1 MADQD
6 ISPAE
11 DIDALIDRRF
21 AKLSPRLQQ
30 AARFIVD
37 NPTIIALRSMRAA
50 AASAQVDPSTMVR
63 LAQELGFPGYGPLRD
78 GYRQKLFLDEAARTR
93 RAKQLRSQKGTFH
106 AEAIVNE
113 FLEQNHRNLK
123 NSFSP
128 ESTAAM
134 DEIGGMLRSSRAIFV
149 LGLRSL
155 YPVSFFFHYVLRL
168 FSDSS
173 VLLTGTGGTF
183 ADDLRLAREDDVLL
197 VFGYRPYSRDAMT
210 AVRFARSQKLRI
222 VAVTDSRVSPVA
234 RLADHV
240 IVVANEATSMLPT
253 VIPFLAV
260 AETLATLMLGG
271 AGNEAIRRL
280 EKSERQLRGLR
291 VYDEEEP
298 RRRPSSR

>member
-1 MADQD
+1 MSDENAAP
-6 ISPAE
+6 SE
-11 DIDALIDRRF
+11 DIDALIDRQF

-30 AARFIVD
+30 AARFIID
-37 NPTIIALRSMRAA
+37 NPTLVALRSMRAVA
-50 AASAQVDPSTMVR
+50 SSAQVDPSTMVR

-93 RAKQLRSQKGTFH
+93 RAKQIHSQKGAVH

-113 FLEQNHRNLK
+113 FLEQNRRNLK
-123 NSFSP
+123 NTFSP

-134 DEIGGMLRSSRAIFV
+134 DEIGAMLRSARAIFV

-168 FSDSS
+168 FSDNS

-222 VAVTDSRVSPVA
+222 VAVTDSRVSPAA
-234 RLADHV
+234 READHV
-240 IVVANEATSMLPT
+240 LVVANEAASMLPT

-260 AETLATLMLGG
+260 AESLATLMLGG

-291 VYDEEEP
+291 VYDDDDP
-298 RRRPSSR
+298 RRRSQSR

>member
-1 MADQD
+1 MSDENTGLPD
-6 ISPAE
+6 
-11 DIDALIDRRF
+11 DIDALIDRQF
-21 AKLSPRLQQ
+21 ATLSPRLRQ

-37 NPTIIALRSMRAA
+37 NPALVALRSMREV

-63 LAQELGFPGYGPLRD
+63 LAQELGLPGYGPLRD
-78 GYRQKLFLDEAARTR
+78 SYRQKLFLDEAARTR
-93 RAKQLRSQKGTFH
+93 RAKQIRSQKGTLH
-106 AEAIVNE
+106 AETVVSE
-113 FLEQNHRNLK
+113 FLEQNRRNLA
-123 NSFSP
+123 STFPP
-128 ESTAAM
+128 ESAAALG
-134 DEIGGMLRSSRAIFV
+134 EIAAMLRSARAIFV

-168 FSDSS
+168 FSDNS

-183 ADDLRLAREDDVLL
+183 ADDLRLAREGDVLL

-222 VAVTDSRVSPVA
+222 VAVTDSRVSPAA
-234 RLADHV
+234 READHV
-240 IVVANEATSMLPT
+240 LVVANEAASLLPT

-291 VYDEEEP
+291 VYEDEAP
-298 RRRPSSR
+298 RRRNPSR